1 MKSRSGT
8 GGLVYSTESG
18 RMCPDCRQPLAL
30 CVCKL
35 AQPRPAGDG
44 IVRVSRETKGRG
56 GKTVTLV
63 RGLHEQGVRPTVIAK
78 TIDRSIEEAGWVD
91 ATAVSMFGVP
101 GKLRDLWFD
110 RRLRALKK
118 RHGWFPLI
126 ALNQTAAA
134 DIAISGDR
142 IARIGQVAMDELGER
157 TGAQPDQEHPGRPRR
172 GAQQQPAVIARAIA
186 VCFAR

>member
-1 MKSRSGT
+1 MNAPRAGAGALPWVFSNHGLRHSG
-8 GGLVYSTESG
+8 
-18 RMCPDCRQPLAL
+18 
-30 CVCKL
+30 
-35 AQPRPAGDG
+35 G
-44 IVRVSRETKGRG
+44 IERYLL
-56 GKTVTLV
+56 TLV

-134 DIAISGDR
+134 DIAPRLTLFGECGVRLKARHATGKDVPCRLRVER
-142 IARIGQVAMDELGER
+142 IPTDGGPMVCVDLER
-157 TGAQPDQEHPGRPRR
+157 VEMPQEAGFGTAHSP
-172 GAQQQPAVIARAIA
+172 
-186 VCFAR
+186 FARSA